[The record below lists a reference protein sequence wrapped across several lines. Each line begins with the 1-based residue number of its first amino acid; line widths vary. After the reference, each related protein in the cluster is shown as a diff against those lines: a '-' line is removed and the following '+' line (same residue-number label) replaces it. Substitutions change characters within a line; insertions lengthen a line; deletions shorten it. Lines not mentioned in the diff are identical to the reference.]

1 MLTMLHYDL
10 LNDPLAPVDSTRDT
24 GAAEHV
30 AFLKDRP
37 YEQFDADIVAKVR
50 GFYCEDR

>member
-10 LNDPLAPVDSTRDT
+10 LNDPLAAVDSTRDT
-24 GAAEHV
+24 GAAGQAEHV

-37 YEQFDADIVAKVR
+37 YEQFDADIVAKVMD
-50 GFYCEDR
+50 FYC